1 MHAHLVRSSWR
12 GVAPVASCTSHL
24 PRWVLGCC
32 FYWGV
37 TSTARKTTLLKNW
50 FQIEIE
56 FLARFVFPLQSSPS
70 PPLFLTLSL
79 PLSFTLSFSISDF
92 IVRSS
97 HLLRRRNRNQN
108 HKKPTKKKRIKN
120 MPQNRFNWSPREW
133 EQEREIEWERWRE
146 MEKPDDSNYQL
157 CFVSCHNKF
166 LHIIDGALYIR

>member
-1 MHAHLVRSSWR
+1 MAWR
-12 GVAPVASCTSHL
+12 GAS
-24 PRWVLGCC
+24 
-32 FYWGV
+32 
-37 TSTARKTTLLKNW
+37 LLLH
-50 FQIEIE
+50 Q
-56 FLARFVFPLQSSPS
+56 S
-70 PPLFLTLSL
+70 PPPLGLGMLFLLRCHKHGPRNNSVEKLISNWNWVFSSICFSLTIKFPSLPLPLPLPLSLSL

-92 IVRSS
+92 IARSS

-133 EQEREIEWERWRE
+133 KREKDGEREMGE

-166 LHIIDGALYIR
+166 LHIIDGALYIW